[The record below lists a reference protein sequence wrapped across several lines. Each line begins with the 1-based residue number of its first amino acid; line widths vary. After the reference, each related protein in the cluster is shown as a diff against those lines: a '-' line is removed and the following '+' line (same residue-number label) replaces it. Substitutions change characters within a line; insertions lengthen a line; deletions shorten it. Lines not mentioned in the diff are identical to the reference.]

1 MLTIKNLSKRTQ
13 VFNLPHEVAC
23 SETSCGCSRAKV
35 GVTDLDPKTGEKK
48 VRAVNK
54 RIPASVTLQPK
65 GHAGDEVGGLVDG
78 ASRVPEIVN
87 AIRLGT
93 LTTKITAEPTAED
106 REAEHKAALEA
117 DAANAAK
124 LVADEKA
131 AAEKAAAD
139 EKAEAEAIAKADA
152 EAKKASGGGEG
163 SGGSPSPQP
172 SQDHDVARSRRG
184 GKADQNPA
192 ASTATKE

>member
-1 MLTIKNLSKRTQ
+1 MLTLKNLSKRTQ

-35 GVTDLDPKTGEKK
+35 GVTDLDPKTGEKV

-65 GHAGDEVGGLVDG
+65 GHPGDTVDGLVDG
-78 ASRVPEIVN
+78 AARVQEIVN
-87 AIRLGT
+87 AVRMGT
-93 LTTKITAEPTAED
+93 LSTAIKAEPTEAD
-106 REAEHKAALEA
+106 RQAEHAAALEA

-131 AAEKAAAD
+131 AAEATA
-139 EKAEAEAIAKADA
+139 KAEAEAAALEAA
-152 EAKKASGGGEG
+152 EAKKAGGGEG
-163 SGGSPSPQP
+163 SGGSQP
-172 SQDHDVARSRRG
+172 SNDPEVARSRRG